1 MTLSQPSDDLG
12 SRILS
17 LEVELKEAVGR
28 IEELEELVEELESR
42 LDNLD
47 ESQSGE
53 PRQPPIGVSRH
64 SGEHVIRCHC
74 DWQSRGFADQL
85 AAANAL
91 AEHLRTHEGQPAE
104 TG

>member
-1 MTLSQPSDDLG
+1 MTLSHPSDDLG

-28 IEELEELVEELESR
+28 IEELEELAEELESR
-42 LDNLD
+42 LEDLD

-53 PRQPPIGVSRH
+53 PSQPPIGVSRH
-64 SGEHVIRCHC
+64 RGEHVIRCHC

-85 AAANAL
+85 VAANAL
-91 AEHLRTHEGQPAE
+91 VEHLGTHEEKAAE